1 MQNEPKLDKPG
12 AGLPFFEWMV
22 AKFVI
27 FPVRFSTVSNQKA
40 LLDFEEVSGS
50 IETIVRNLKTE
61 DLSKRKLI
69 RRLQG
74 LEDSSRYWSIAMTLE
89 HLVIVGESMQKVIE
103 SLAAGNSKIP
113 PTSIAEV
120 KPGLAP
126 DEDSIIEKFS
136 CMHKEFASR
145 VRLLDLNE
153 FPQAK
158 YAHPWFGPLN
168 ASQWLSF
175 AAPHTRIHKKQIIEI
190 SKQL

>member
-12 AGLPFFEWMV
+12 AGLPLLEWMV

-27 FPVRFSTVSNQKA
+27 FPVRFSTVSNEKA
-40 LLDFEEVSGS
+40 LLEFEEVSGS
-50 IETIVRNLKTE
+50 IETFARKLRKN
-61 DLSKRKLI
+61 DLSQRKLI
-69 RRLQG
+69 PRLQG

-89 HLVIVGESMQKVIE
+89 HLIIVGTSMHQVIE
-103 SLAAGNSKIP
+103 SLASGNSDIP

-120 KPGLAP
+120 KPGLSP
-126 DEDSIIEKFS
+126 DEDSILEKFS
-136 CMHKEFASR
+136 SMHKEFAAGMR
-145 VRLLDLNE
+145 ILELDR
-153 FPQAK
+153 FPQTK

-175 AAPHTRIHKKQIIEI
+175 SAPHGRIHQKQIIEI